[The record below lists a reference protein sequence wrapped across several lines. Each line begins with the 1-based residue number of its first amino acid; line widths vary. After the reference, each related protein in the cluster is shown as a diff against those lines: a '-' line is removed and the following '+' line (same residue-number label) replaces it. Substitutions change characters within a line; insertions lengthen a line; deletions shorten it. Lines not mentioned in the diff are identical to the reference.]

1 MDGRLAPWE
10 LLRDSPILVRTGND
24 TWRPRNSDGGFHG
37 EVTPAEALE
46 LSLNVPTVRVA
57 IRAGLPRVVEVAEA
71 MGIQSPLE
79 AVPALALGACEV
91 TPVELATVY
100 GTLATSGRRTTPWG
114 LETIVDPEGE
124 TMVGEPPP
132 ESQRAIP
139 AETAYLV
146 SAMLR
151 GVLDRGTG
159 WRART
164 YGVRGSLAGKTGTTD
179 DRRDNWFAG
188 YSADRVT
195 VVWVGYDDNRPT
207 RLSGSRGALPL
218 WSRFVARVEPAGGWL
233 PVGAPPGFVT
243 VELDPTTGLLATPL
257 CPRRVREELPAW
269 QAPLR
274 ECDVHQPQLL
284 ASWYVPDVPD
294 APAEGGETL
303 SELIARS
310 RPEPPP
316 VRVYNDVTRM
326 FGRGTDIQVQR
337 GARALPAEPVPP
349 GRSER

>member
-1 MDGRLAPWE
+1 
-10 LLRDSPILVRTGND
+10 
-24 TWRPRNSDGGFHG
+24 
-37 EVTPAEALE
+37 
-46 LSLNVPTVRVA
+46 
-57 IRAGLPRVVEVAEA
+57 
-71 MGIQSPLE
+71 MGIRSPLE

-91 TPVELATVY
+91 TPLELATVY
-100 GTLATSGRRTTPWG
+100 GTLATSGRRTAPWG
-114 LETIVDPEGE
+114 LEAVVDPTGE
-124 TMVGEPPP
+124 TQVGEAPP
-132 ESQRAIP
+132 ESQRVIP

-159 WRART
+159 WSART
-164 YGVRGSLAGKTGTTD
+164 YGVRGRLAGKTGTTD

-218 WSRFVARVEPAGGWL
+218 WSRFVARVEPAGGWQ

-243 VELDPTTGLLATPL
+243 VELDPTTGLLSTPL

-284 ASWYVPDVPD
+284 ASWYLPDP
-294 APAEGGETL
+294 PAVDGGESL
-303 SELIARS
+303 SELLARS
-310 RPEPPP
+310 RPEQPP
-316 VRVYNDVTRM
+316 VRIHDDVTRM
-326 FGRGTDIQVQR
+326 FGQGTDIRVQR
-337 GARALPAEPVPP
+337 GTGRLPPDSVPP